1 MRRQTRRA
9 VASVLLLM
17 ALGLMAWTILKIA
30 PPVFA
35 TEVLY
40 PLRWYVGGL
49 ILVALTANFYGL
61 FAEAADDPKP
71 PTPPKKPSPKH
82 LRVVRDDN
90 ETLH

>member
-9 VASVLLLM
+9 VAVVLLLIP
-17 ALGLMAWTILKIA
+17 LGIAAWTILKLA

-35 TEVLY
+35 AEVLF

-49 ILVALTANFYGL
+49 VLVVLVANFYGM
-61 FAEAADDPKP
+61 FIEAAELPKP
-71 PTPPKKPSPKH
+71 AQPPKKPRPTH

>member
-9 VASVLLLM
+9 VAAVLLLL
-17 ALGLMAWTILKIA
+17 ALGPLAWTILKVA

-35 TEVLY
+35 AQVLF

-49 ILVALTANFYGL
+49 ILVALTANFYGM
-61 FAEAADDPKP
+61 FVEAASAPSP
-71 PTPPKKPSPKH
+71 PPPKKPRPTH
-82 LRVVRDDN
+82 LRVVRDED